1 MCLLLRQFCLEDL
14 RQESVDSHSSAV
26 KRDYLQIGVVSA
38 RKTSF
43 LIRFH
48 TCSDQNDASLPQDLV
63 RQNQVVIDYPIDF
76 FNNFEERTWEEL
88 STGHDWG
95 SWRHPTQH
103 RLLILASIYSQL
115 CQDPSRKQELR
126 PYFTHAHGALRKVL
140 VDHEMIYTQCNQLC
154 VQLGDLFDDF

>member
-1 MCLLLRQFCLEDL
+1 MSSTTPQSPVDFGECVVCGQVTTTRCSSCAGQGSDWMFFC
-14 RQESVDSHSSAV
+14 S
-26 KRDYLQIGVVSA
+26 RDHHRL
-38 RKTSF
+38 
-43 LIRFH
+43 
-48 TCSDQNDASLPQDLV
+48 
-63 RQNQVVIDYPIDF
+63 NQVVIDYPIDF
-76 FNNFEERTWEEL
+76 FNNFEERTWEGL

-140 VDHEMIYTQCNQLC
+140 VDHDMTYTRCNRLC
-154 VQLGDLFDDF
+154 VQLGALFDNLSKIWKLRP